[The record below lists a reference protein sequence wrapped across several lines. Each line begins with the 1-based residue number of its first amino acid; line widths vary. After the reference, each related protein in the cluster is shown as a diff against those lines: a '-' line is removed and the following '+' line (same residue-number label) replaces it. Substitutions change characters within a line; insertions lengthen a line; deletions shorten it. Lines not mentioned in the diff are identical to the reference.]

1 MRAGVQ
7 FIQEEAIRLLLRN
20 HGRRTETAFAINDL
34 RHADEILWR
43 QLTAQERDAGEF
55 HLLGKLLHERRFPN
69 ARRPPNKCGPH
80 QCRVPQE
87 VT

>member
-7 FIQEEAIRLLLRN
+7 FIQEEAIWLLPRN

-43 QLTAQERDAGEF
+43 QLTAQERDAGES
-55 HLLGKLLHERRFPN
+55 HLLGKLLYERGFPN
-69 ARRPPNKCGPH
+69 AWRPPYEHGPH
-80 QCRVPQE
+80 HCRVQQE